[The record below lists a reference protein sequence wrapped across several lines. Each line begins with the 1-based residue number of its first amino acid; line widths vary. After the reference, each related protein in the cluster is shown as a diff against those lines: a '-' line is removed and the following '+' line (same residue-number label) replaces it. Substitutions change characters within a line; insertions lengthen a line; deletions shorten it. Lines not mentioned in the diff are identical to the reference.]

1 MKCALYTF
9 EVGIDEEY
17 CRAPSLPV
25 TVRHMLAKE
34 VNLINL
40 HAFKDAG
47 EVLHE
52 QAE

>member
-1 MKCALYTF
+1 MKSAPYSF

-17 CRAPSLPV
+17 CRALSLPV

-40 HAFKDAG
+40 HVFIDAG